1 MRKANRWLGDTEESG
16 IEAEGDKLMKS
27 IVVPQKEIPVTN
39 EVDVLVVGGGPAGI
53 GAALASARE
62 GLNTMLIEQYGFLGG
77 MWTAGLVNP
86 LFDHKNKGGIVREI
100 VNRLRGMNG
109 WRDHHSDR
117 PRLDTFDPEK
127 MKYLSDSMM
136 EESNVSLLFHT
147 FAVDTVVEE
156 DTIKGVIVE
165 NKSGRSAIL
174 AKIVID
180 CTGDGDIAAR
190 SGAPYEKGRSEDG
203 LLQPMTMMFRLAN
216 VTFQQDNN
224 DQLCKLIE
232 LAIEQGAEY
241 ELPYRHGWV
250 IHLPTQGD
258 AVVQHTHIYGLDA
271 TSAADLTKAEI
282 QARRQVMATV
292 DLLQSDVPE
301 FRSIRLIQTPVNI
314 GVRETRRIMGE
325 YVLTREDVVN
335 GRKFDDGVV
344 DVTFGIDIHDPAPES
359 EIRPERGRMKP
370 YQIPYRCL
378 VPQKIDSLLISGRCI
393 SGTHEAHASYRVT
406 GDCMAMGEA
415 AGLASAMCLR
425 DGLIPRELDGRRV
438 SNLLRERNILLG

>member
-1 MRKANRWLGDTEESG
+1 LGDTEESE
-16 IEAEGDKLMKS
+16 IEGDELMKS
-27 IVVPQKEIPVTN
+27 IIVPQKEIPVTN

-62 GLNTMLIEQYGFLGG
+62 SLNTMLIEQYGFLGG

-100 VNRLRGMNG
+100 VNRLSGMNG
-109 WRDHHSDR
+109 WREHHSDR

-147 FAVDTVVEE
+147 FAVEAVVEKG
-156 DTIKGVIVE
+156 TIKGVIVE

-190 SGAPYEKGRSEDG
+190 SGASYEKGRSEDG

-216 VTFQQDNN
+216 VEFQQDGN
-224 DQLCKLIE
+224 DQLCELIE
-232 LAIEQGAEY
+232 HAMEQGAEY

-271 TSAADLTKAEI
+271 TNAADLTKAEI
-282 QARRQVMATV
+282 EGRRQVMATV
-292 DLLQSDVPE
+292 NLLQNHIPE

-344 DVTFGIDIHDPAPES
+344 DVTFGIDIHDPAPEG
-359 EIRPERGRMKP
+359 EIRPKRGRMKP

-378 VPQKIDSLLISGRCI
+378 VPQKIDNLFVSGRCI

-415 AGLASAMCLR
+415 AGIASAMCLR
-425 DGLIPRELDGRRV
+425 DGLIPRELDGKLLKK
-438 SNLLRERNILLG
+438 LLRDRSILLS

>member
-1 MRKANRWLGDTEESG
+1 
-16 IEAEGDKLMKS
+16 
-27 IVVPQKEIPVTN
+27 
-39 EVDVLVVGGGPAGI
+39 
-53 GAALASARE
+53 
-62 GLNTMLIEQYGFLGG
+62 
-77 MWTAGLVNP
+77 
-86 LFDHKNKGGIVREI
+86 
-100 VNRLRGMNG
+100 
-109 WRDHHSDR
+109 
-117 PRLDTFDPEK
+117 

-136 EESNVSLLFHT
+136 EESNVSLLYHT
-147 FAVDTVVEE
+147 FAVDAVVEK
-156 DTIKGVIVE
+156 DTIRGVIIE

-174 AKIVID
+174 ARIVID

-190 SGAPYEKGRSEDG
+190 SGASYEKGRPEDD
-203 LLQPMTMMFRLAN
+203 LLQPMTMMFRLAD
-216 VTFQQDNN
+216 VTFQQDSN

-241 ELPYRHGWV
+241 KVPFRHGWV

-271 TSAADLTKAEI
+271 TDAADLTKAEI
-282 QARRQVMATV
+282 EGRRQVMAIV
-292 DLLQSDVPE
+292 ELLQNHVPE
-301 FRSIRLIQTPVNI
+301 FSSIHLIQTPVNI

-335 GRKFDDGVV
+335 GRQFDDGVV

-359 EIRPERGRMKP
+359 EIRPKRGGMKP

-378 VPQKIDSLLISGRCI
+378 VPQKIDNLFVSGRCI

-425 DGLIPRELDGRRV
+425 DGLIPRALDGRRV
-438 SNLLRERNILLG
+438 KKLLRERNILLG